1 MENGKNDAAGRARTA
16 PPGPFSGKKAL
27 VVGGSGGLGGALARE
42 LGGAGAEVWVHGG
55 SSRERLENT
64 LKAIREGGGRAQGF
78 LYPIEDPEEGAKALL
93 RRFPDPDILV
103 IAWGPF
109 KQAPLEATKPSDWVF
124 LMNFNVIFPGIMTS
138 LVLRGMMDKG
148 WGRILLFG
156 GTDTVGIRGFT
167 STPAYSAAK
176 TALGVLA
183 RSAARQG
190 GTRGVTCNVLCPG
203 LVDTEYSDEAARA
216 YNQRHYPGQEGPSP
230 LDIARAGVEIMT
242 HPRLNGAIIPVDGGV
257 IL

>member
-1 MENGKNDAAGRARTA
+1 MKH
-16 PPGPFSGKKAL
+16 PVSILPFSGKKAL

-42 LGGAGAEVWVHGG
+42 LGRTGAEVWVHGG

-64 LKAIREGGGRAQGF
+64 LKAIRRRGGRAQGF

-109 KQAPLEATKPSDWVF
+109 KQAPLEAMEPKDWVF
-124 LMNFNVIFPGIMTS
+124 LMNFNIIFPGIMIS
-138 LVLRGMMDKG
+138 SVLRGMINKK

-156 GTDTVGIRGFT
+156 GTDTTGIRGFT
-167 STPAYSAAK
+167 GTPAYSAAK
-176 TALGVLA
+176 TALGVVA
-183 RSAARQG
+183 RSTARRG
-190 GTRGVTCNVLCPG
+190 GARGVTCNVICPG
-203 LVDTEYSDEAARA
+203 LVDTEYSSEKARV
-216 YNQRHYPGQEGPSP
+216 YNQRHYSGQERPRP
-230 LDIARAGVEIMT
+230 LEIARAGIEIMA
-242 HPRLNGAIIPVDGGV
+242 HSQLNGAIIPIDGGV